1 MQGHSVVI
9 RLFFEDETIDSFHLL
24 KPFPALDIEQYLH
37 DCCSITINVCK
48 SLWIIFERYN
58 ISDILPPD
66 YIIQK
71 YMPHLDNRPVEQYVL
86 DDIKEYE
93 KRLNNRLKMVQQ
105 TTITAQTR

>member
-1 MQGHSVVI
+1 M
-9 RLFFEDETIDSFHLL
+9 L

-48 SLWIIFERYN
+48 SLWTRFERYN

-66 YIIQK
+66 DIIQK

-93 KRLNNRLKMVQQ
+93 KRLNNRL
-105 TTITAQTR
+105 TNGAQSTDHSPR